1 MLTIKPSFWAFSP
14 EGEHSVYGPSSHK
27 RWKACPA
34 SIELSRGIVIPD
46 KSYNIRGTL
55 CHEIAEALV
64 RREYLAF
71 PYLLPWQVADILKKR
86 EEEVGDSDDILWVSR
101 GALEAVD
108 YFVNMVGNVI
118 QVLFEKKIHISG
130 EMWGS
135 ADVIIIGTDATVVL
149 DYKFGNSPVKAEE
162 IQLKDY
168 LMGVFRHLE
177 NIPEHYRFIAG
188 IYQPSVSIG
197 YDEYTY
203 SIDDMLDGLVSVEQD
218 IQATK
223 QPNIYPNDGG
233 HCFFCPA
240 AQTADPARKC
250 PMIKMKIQDKAGD
263 SLMNALNEYE
273 STNALV

>member
-1 MLTIKPSFWAFSP
+1 MLTIKPSFWAFDP

-55 CHEIAEALV
+55 CHTIAENLA
-64 RREYLAF
+64 RREFLAF
-71 PYLLPWQVADILKKR
+71 PYLLPWQISEILKER
-86 EEEVGDSDDILWVSR
+86 EKTNGDSDEILWVSR
-101 GALEAVD
+101 EAIGAID
-108 YFVNMVGNVI
+108 YFINMVGDVLH
-118 QVLFEKKIHISG
+118 VLFEKRLHISG

-135 ADVIIIGTDATVVL
+135 ADVIIIGTDACVAL
-149 DYKFGNSPVKAEE
+149 DNKFGNAKVGADE

-168 LMGVFRHLE
+168 LMGVFNKLE

-203 SIDDMLDGLVSVEQD
+203 SVDDMVDGLQSVEQD
-218 IQATK
+218 ILETK
-223 QPNIYPNDGG
+223 QPNIYPNEGS

-240 AQTADPARKC
+240 SQTADPARKC
-250 PMIKMKIQDKAGD
+250 PIIKMKIDDKAGA
-263 SLMNALNEYE
+263 SLMAALAEYE
-273 STNALV
+273 SNNALV